1 MAQKQGKEN
10 LAVKERTRSRTK
22 RPPLYKV
29 LIHNDDF
36 TPMEF
41 VVMVLRQ
48 VFRLSPT
55 AAEALMLAV
64 HQQGMGVAGV
74 FTRDIAE
81 TKATQVMDLARQY
94 GHPLQTTVEEDQPQ
108 GEG

>member
-1 MAQKQGKEN
+1 MARNQGKEN
-10 LAVKERTRSRTK
+10 VGVKERTRSRTK

-48 VFRLSPT
+48 VFHLSPT

-64 HQQGMGVAGV
+64 HQQGVGVAGV

-81 TKATQVMDLARQY
+81 TKAIQVMGLARQY
-94 GHPLQTTVEEDQPQ
+94 GHPLQVTVEEDQPQ
-108 GEG
+108 DGE